1 MQNCEVVDIKKAEK
15 EVEGDAVQKTEEVK
29 PQSNSLFSGT
39 PIGFGGAQTGGSL
52 FPTGFPKKDIQ

>member
-52 FPTGFPKKDIQ
+52 FPTG